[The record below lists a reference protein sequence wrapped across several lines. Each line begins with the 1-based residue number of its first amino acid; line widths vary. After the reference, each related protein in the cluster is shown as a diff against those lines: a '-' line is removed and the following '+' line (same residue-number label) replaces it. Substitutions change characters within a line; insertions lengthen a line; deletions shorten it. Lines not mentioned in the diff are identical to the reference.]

1 MKKLN
6 EQFVREVAEKLEP
19 IYVFNSHHWGNDDE
33 CPRAD
38 EIASVIYEL
47 WNSAQHKGFSSVGT
61 GGISLEED
69 GEEIVISYSRTM
81 EFHWESETLMY

>member
-38 EIASVIYEL
+38 EIASAIYEL
-47 WNSAQHKGFSSVGT
+47 WDSAQHHGFPIAS

-69 GEEIVISYSRTM
+69 GEEIIISYSRTI
-81 EFHWESETLMY
+81 EFRWESKTLMY